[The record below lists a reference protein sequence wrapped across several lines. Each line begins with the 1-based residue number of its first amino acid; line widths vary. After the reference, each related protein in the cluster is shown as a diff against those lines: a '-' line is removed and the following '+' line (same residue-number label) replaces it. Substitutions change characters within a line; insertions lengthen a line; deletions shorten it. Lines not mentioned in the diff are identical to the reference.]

1 VTTAALDVGPLGR
14 STYADSKSVMA
25 ILPLFES
32 EKSHDEATGGT
43 GMADGGTLTDLGVLL
58 PGREAR
64 NGHYNPANS
73 PGHGLVFDRDKLPAN
88 TVARVP
94 ATDALMADAR

>member
-14 STYADSKSVMA
+14 STYADSESVMA

-43 GMADGGTLTDLGVLL
+43 PSGGAGMAAGGTLTDLGVLL
-58 PGREAR
+58 PG
-64 NGHYNPANS
+64 
-73 PGHGLVFDRDKLPAN
+73 
-88 TVARVP
+88 
-94 ATDALMADAR
+94 